1 MNEEYLN
8 KLDYG
13 EINDAVLNP
22 IKPTVPI
29 YYIILTALG
38 IGVLWGMAAWI
49 YQVKTGMGVAGITH
63 PVGWGIY
70 IANFVF
76 WIGIAHSGTLISAIL
91 YLVRAKWRDAVS
103 RSAEAMTIIAVL
115 CAGMY
120 PLIHLGRLWVFYYI
134 IPYPSE
140 RHIWPNFKSPLVWD
154 LTAVFTYLTVSIIFF
169 YVGLIPDAAAARDRF
184 KKELGEDHYKTKI
197 FKFLSL
203 GWSGA
208 ASQWR
213 HYGRSYLYFAALA
226 APLVISVHS
235 IVSWDFAMALLPG
248 WHSTIFA
255 PYFVA
260 GAIHSGLA
268 MVLTLVIP
276 LRKILKL
283 EKLITVDHFDLLA
296 RTMLVTTSIL
306 AYTYIIEPF
315 ISGYSGNIFE
325 WQFETWKEF
334 GSYGWIFWMLLPLNI
349 FFPLTFIFKKL
360 RRNLKYLFVISILV
374 NVGMWFE
381 RLHIV
386 IASTSHDFLPHNWG
400 IYSPSWVEISIA
412 TGTICFFLFSF
423 MAFSKSLPTIPLAD
437 FKKQLLE
444 KKMKLKVNESSTEAN
459 KGSGLNYIRFI
470 FSSPEILIK
479 AVKKIRES
487 GFNNIETFSPVKVEG
502 VNKLLGY
509 VKSPVRFYTLAGAVL
524 GCASG
529 YALAILTALV
539 NNHIVGGKSPV
550 AIIPYT
556 VIAFELTIL
565 FGSIGN
571 LIGLIINSKLHRIN
585 TMEGYDARFSRD
597 KFGLLIYED
606 ENQFSEVK
614 SLLNEFESEEIYET
628 GA

>member
-1 MNEEYLN
+1 MNEEYLD

-13 EINDAVLNP
+13 KINDDVLSP
-22 IKPTVPI
+22 IKPAVPI
-29 YYIILTALG
+29 YYIVLAVLG
-38 IGVLWGMAAWI
+38 VGVLVGMVAWI

-70 IANFVF
+70 ITNFVF

-91 YLVRAKWRDAVS
+91 HLVRAKWRDAVS

-184 KKELGEDHYKTKI
+184 EKELGKDHYKSKI
-197 FKFLSL
+197 FRILSL

-213 HYGRSYLYFAALA
+213 HYGRSYLFFAALA
-226 APLVISVHS
+226 TPLVISVHS
-235 IVSWDFAMALLPG
+235 IVSWDFAMSLLPG

-296 RTMLVTTSIL
+296 RTMMVTTLIL
-306 AYTYIIEPF
+306 AYTYIIEPY
-315 ISGYSGNIFE
+315 IAGYSGNIFD
-325 WQFETWKEF
+325 WQFEAWKDT
-334 GSYGWIFWMLLPLNI
+334 GPYGWIFWMILPLNVFI
-349 FFPLTFIFKKL
+349 PLTFIFKKL
-360 RRNLKYLFVISILV
+360 RRNLKYLFIVSILV

-381 RLHIV
+381 RLLIV
-386 IASTSHDFLPHNWG
+386 IASTSHDFIPHNWG
-400 IYSPSWVEISIA
+400 NYSPSWVEISIA
-412 TGTICFFLFSF
+412 TGTLCFFLFSF
-423 MAFSKSLPTIPLAD
+423 LAFSKSLPTIPIAD
-437 FKKQLLE
+437 FKSQLFSRKVKIKVSE
-444 KKMKLKVNESSTEAN
+444 SPTSVKK
-459 KGSGLNYIRFI
+459 LNSKSFIRFV
-470 FSSPEILIK
+470 FSSPEALIN
-479 AVKKIRES
+479 AVKKIKEA
-487 GFNNIETFSPVKVEG
+487 GFERIETFTPVKMKPLL
-502 VNKLLGY
+502 KLLGY
-509 VKSPVRFYTLAGAVL
+509 TKSNVRLYTLIGGIL

-529 YALAILTALV
+529 YGLAIGTALV
-539 NNHIVGGKSPV
+539 NSNIVGGKHPV
-550 AIIPYT
+550 AVIPYT

-571 LIGLIINSKLHRIN
+571 LIGLIINSKLHRTH
-585 TMEGYDARFSRD
+585 TMEGYEERFSRD
-597 KFGLLIYED
+597 KFALLISGDHEKC
-606 ENQFSEVK
+606 ENAKSILSEF
-614 SLLNEFESEEIYET
+614 NPEEIHES
-628 GA
+628 GS